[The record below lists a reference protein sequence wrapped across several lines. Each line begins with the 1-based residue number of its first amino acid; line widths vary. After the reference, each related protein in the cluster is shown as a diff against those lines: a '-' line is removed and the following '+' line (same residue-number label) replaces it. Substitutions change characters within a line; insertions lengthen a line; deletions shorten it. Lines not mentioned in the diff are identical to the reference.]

1 MGENFS
7 SARNLTR
14 LPGACARLAR
24 QGLCPVFLRR
34 RSHAWVGRFVLAA
47 PGFGR
52 LPDFRPSRLRTYG
65 EAGIDSAVQGEVG
78 VTKAAVTTRTDEH
91 TLGIVLAGDITDA
104 ETADL
109 RTMLVSAMKADA
121 DEVVVGLAA
130 ATALDSTAVGALL
143 AAVEIA
149 ADQHV
154 RFRIH

>member
-1 MGENFS
+1 
-7 SARNLTR
+7 
-14 LPGACARLAR
+14 
-24 QGLCPVFLRR
+24 
-34 RSHAWVGRFVLAA
+34 
-47 PGFGR
+47 
-52 LPDFRPSRLRTYG
+52 
-65 EAGIDSAVQGEVG
+65 VG

-121 DEVVVGLAA
+121 DEVVVDLAA

-154 RFRIH
+154 RFRIHCPSPTMASTLEAVGLTAALSAGTTNPGVTSGGTTSAPGLPRPR

>member
-1 MGENFS
+1 
-7 SARNLTR
+7 
-14 LPGACARLAR
+14 
-24 QGLCPVFLRR
+24 
-34 RSHAWVGRFVLAA
+34 
-47 PGFGR
+47 
-52 LPDFRPSRLRTYG
+52 
-65 EAGIDSAVQGEVG
+65 VQGEVG

-121 DEVVVGLAA
+121 DEVVVDLAA

-154 RFRIH
+154 RFRIHCPSPTMASTLEAVGLAAALSAGTTSAGTTSAGTTSAGTTSPGTTSPGTTSAGTTNAPGLPRPR